1 MDMLKLFNGA
11 MEYIEQN
18 LDGRIDYDQL
28 ARLVCSSQF
37 QFARMFSF
45 LAGVPL
51 SEYIRRRR
59 MTLAAFELQNSDVK
73 VIDLAYK
80 YGYESPEAFTR
91 AFVSVHGMP
100 PSAARTEGV
109 HLKAYPQISFQI
121 TIQGVTK
128 MDYRIV
134 EREAFT
140 VYGIERIFDMTDDRN
155 LVEIPKFW
163 NECCESGEV
172 DKLGET
178 SGMVCG
184 TGDSGRYPVGA
195 LCSYDAGKM
204 KGPFFPY
211 MLFVE
216 KTEQGNSD
224 GYTEAAV
231 PASTWAVFKTEE
243 YNDNDGS
250 VTAACQKLYK
260 RIFSEW
266 FPTASYAHI
275 EGYDMEIYYWSKT
288 GRTFMEVWLR
298 VQPK

>member
-1 MDMLKLFNGA
+1 MDMLKRLSDA

-18 LDGRIDYDQL
+18 LAERIDYDQL
-28 ARLVCSSQF
+28 ARLACSSQF
-37 QFARMFSF
+37 QFQRMFSF
-45 LAGVPL
+45 MVGVPL

-73 VIDLAYK
+73 VIDLALK

-109 HLKAYPQISFQI
+109 ELKAYPQISFQI

-140 VYGIERIFDMTDDRN
+140 VYGIERIFDMTDDKN
-155 LVEIPKFW
+155 LIEIPKFW
-163 NECCESGEV
+163 KECCESGEV

-178 SGMVCG
+178 SGMECG
-184 TGDSGRYPVGA
+184 VGDSSRYPVGA
-195 LCSYDAGKM
+195 ICSYDASKM

-211 MLFVE
+211 MLFAE
-216 KTEQGNSD
+216 KTEKGNSD
-224 GYTEAAV
+224 GYTEVVV
-231 PASTWAVFKTEE
+231 PAATWAVFRSEE
-243 YNDNDGS
+243 YTDGDGS

-260 RIFSEW
+260 RIYGEW
-266 FPTASYAHI
+266 FPTASYTLVS
-275 EGYDMEIYYWSKT
+275 GYEQEIYYWSKT
-288 GRTFMEVWLR
+288 GKTTMEVWLR

>member
-1 MDMLKLFNGA
+1 MDMLRLFNGA
-11 MEYIEQN
+11 MDYIEQN
-18 LDGRIDYDQL
+18 LEGRIDYDQL

-59 MTLAAFELQNSDVK
+59 MTLAAFELQNSEVK
-73 VIDLAYK
+73 VIDLALK

-140 VYGIERIFDMTDDRN
+140 VYGIERIFDMTGDRN
-155 LVEIPKFW
+155 LIEIPRFW
-163 NECCESGEV
+163 KECYDNGEV

-184 TGDSGRYPVGA
+184 VGDSGRCPVGG
-195 LCSYDAGKM
+195 LCSYESDKLKA
-204 KGPFFPY
+204 PYFPY

-216 KTEQGNSD
+216 KTEKSNSD
-224 GYTEAAV
+224 GYTEVVV
-231 PASTWAVFKTEE
+231 PASTWAVFRSEE
-243 YNDNDGS
+243 YTDGDGS
-250 VTAACQKLYK
+250 VTAACQNLYK
-260 RIFSEW
+260 RIYGEW
-266 FPTASYAHI
+266 FPTASYTLI
-275 EGYDMEIYYWSKT
+275 SGYELEIYYWSKT
-288 GRTFMEVWLR
+288 GKTYMEVWLR